1 MSLMLL
7 AALYSPDAMAAKVYW
22 VGDPDDADR
31 AAVGR
36 TVEGATSAPFDE
48 IVPSVRTVD
57 TMSLLADEATAC
69 KALFDVFDGELQVM
83 ARLQKATS
91 DVRVVRS
98 DADRL
103 LLYRAW
109 MMQGYAVQRY
119 FQAKVGTEKAAAPYR
134 TGTADDAVITSWAN
148 AAAMYEGPTP
158 TLQDLPD
165 APSRLAFDAT
175 QAAVRGRPSGTVVIG
190 TLAAGAT
197 VSLDG
202 KQVPAVAGTRLLVNA
217 GRHFVHVQVGER
229 VLWAYADDVA
239 PNATIQVD
247 APFGPAERDAL
258 VSQLASGK
266 DGWSVAPGLVAMAH
280 GEPTYLAIPGDK
292 QPRLVRVDG
301 AAAQDVKIV
310 VEAKQGGGPL
320 VRVSAGAG
328 WLSSG
333 DFFLQ
338 NIDAQAPYEKSTVNA
353 VAPAAAVGAAWRFG
367 WLEVGAGVDAQ
378 VALGE
383 FHSLPTGESA
393 TRTFVYPHVAVG
405 IPYAQLTLGPQF
417 PWYVGVGGQATIPLV
432 GPLELYARGVYG
444 VPVSIARGD
453 GAPAFEPT
461 AAISAWG
468 GVALRFGG

>member
-7 AALYSPDAMAAKVYW
+7 AALYSTDAMAAKVYW
-22 VGDPDDADR
+22 VGEPNDTDR
-31 AAVGR
+31 AAVAR
-36 TVEGATSAPFDE
+36 TVDGATSAPFQD
-48 IVPSVRTVD
+48 IVPLVPAAD
-57 TMSLLADEATAC
+57 TMSLLGDEVSAC
-69 KALFDVFDGELQVM
+69 KSLFDVFDGELQVM

-91 DVRVVRS
+91 DVRLLRS

-103 LLYRAW
+103 LLHRAW

-134 TGTADDAVITSWAN
+134 VGSGDDAMITSWAN
-148 AAAMYEGPTP
+148 AAGLYEGPTP

-165 APSRLAFDAT
+165 ASARLAFDAT
-175 QAAVRGRPSGTVVIG
+175 QAAVKGRPSGTVVIG
-190 TLAAGAT
+190 ALASGSTAF
-197 VSLDG
+197 LDG
-202 KQVPAVAGTRLLVNA
+202 KQVSPAPGTRLLVSA
-217 GRHFVHVQVGER
+217 GRHYVHVEVGGR

-266 DGWSVAPGLVAMAH
+266 DGWQVAPGLVAMAH

-292 QPRLVRVDG
+292 LPRLVRVDG
-301 AAAQDVKIV
+301 SAAQDVKIV
-310 VEAKQGGGPL
+310 AEARQGGGPL

-328 WLSSG
+328 WLSTG

-338 NIDAQAPYEKSTVNA
+338 NIDADAPYEKSTVNA

-378 VALGE
+378 LALGE

-417 PWYVGVGGQATIPLV
+417 PWYVGIGGQATIPLA

-444 VPVSIARGD
+444 VPVSIGRGE